1 MRNGA
6 RRIPAITVR
15 VTIKVRKVK
24 MQERNSRFFSR
35 SFSRRYSL
43 KVGMKA
49 AETEPSAK
57 RRRNRFGSMKATEK
71 ASERAL
77 VPRRLAFVIS
87 RNRPRILET
96 SVKSDRIEPWRSREA
111 GDARCWFLSP
121 INATLWH
128 LALLDNPLLF

>member
-1 MRNGA
+1 
-6 RRIPAITVR
+6 
-15 VTIKVRKVK
+15 
-24 MQERNSRFFSR
+24 
-35 SFSRRYSL
+35 L

-57 RRRNRFGSMKATEK
+57 RRRNRLGSMKATEK

-87 RNRPRILET
+87 RNRPRTRET

-111 GDARCWFLSP
+111 GAVRGWFLSP
-121 INATLWH
+121 INVNIMAFGGEC
-128 LALLDNPLLF
+128 P